1 MSSVNEFTRV
11 EKVYRGTTFVME
23 EADVATYD
31 KCLKKATKQVQDP
44 VTGQDTDD
52 VDENLLL
59 RLLLRE
65 CMIEPKITDLTTLG
79 VRLMRQLE
87 RDIRDL
93 HFSVEPTTKPEKGD
107 KSKKDDT
114 PEDDDSPNDEP

>member
-1 MSSVNEFTRV
+1 LSGINEFERI
-11 EKVYRGTTFVME
+11 ERNYRGTTFILQ

-31 KCLKKATKQVQDP
+31 KCLKKATKQVEDP
-44 VTGQDTDD
+44 VTGQDTEE

-65 CMIEPKITDLTTLG
+65 CMIEPKVSDFTSIG

-87 RDIRDL
+87 RDVRDL
-93 HFSVEPTTKPEKGD
+93 HFNIEPATKSQ
-107 KSKKDDT
+107 KSKKDEKDVAA
-114 PEDDDSPNDEP
+114 EDDGSPNED